1 MQRALK
7 KALGFDYNEK
17 YFVMG
22 CNSPAM
28 TDFDNWAKETGCG
41 YEPVDGKL
49 LCGGWLLPRCDH
61 AMLPDPPRMSLV
73 AHAAV
78 SLSLVFIVQYVTIR
92 HPIQA
97 TMLVWGRS
105 GGSSTV

>member
-41 YEPVDGKL
+41 YEPVDGNL
-49 LCGGWLLPRCDH
+49 LCGGCPLPRCDH
-61 AMLPDPPRMSLV
+61 DMMPNPR
-73 AHAAV
+73 A
-78 SLSLVFIVQYVTIR
+78 
-92 HPIQA
+92 
-97 TMLVWGRS
+97 
-105 GGSSTV
+105 